1 MLLFIRQIVIELRG
15 YVGKE
20 VVPQY
25 NRYSYE
31 QFSIETPL
39 GKDAIDVGSIA
50 R

>member
-1 MLLFIRQIVIELRG
+1 MLLFVRQAIVEFRG

-20 VVPQY
+20 VVAQH

-39 GKDAIDVGSIA
+39 
-50 R
+50 